1 MFRVLLVSVGMLV
14 RRDVCV
20 VVPTYNEVGSIGE
33 LVVSLLGLDGLSV
46 RVVVVDDGSDDGTL
60 GVLGELMG
68 RCGGIVLVE
77 RGEKLGLGSAL
88 LEGFRTALGLVP
100 VPEFVVSMDG
110 DLSHDPREL
119 PSLVGSCGV
128 GGVVIGSRYVE
139 GGAVEGWGLR
149 RRVVSGVA
157 NFLARRFAGLP
168 VRDCT
173 SGFRCYHVDVV
184 RGVVGGWGCSGY
196 DVQID
201 VLFEALR
208 RGFWVREVPIRFSD
222 RRSGVSKLSAVE
234 VLNFMARV
242 ISLSRAR
249 LGSAFDVFAR

>member
-1 MFRVLLVSVGMLV
+1 MVV
-14 RRDVCV
+14 RRVVCV
-20 VVPTYNEVGSIGE
+20 VIPTYNEVGSIGE

-60 GVLGELMG
+60 EVLGELMG
-68 RCGGIVLVE
+68 RYGEIVLVE

-88 LEGFRTALGLVP
+88 LEGFRTALGLIP
-100 VPEFVVSMDG
+100 KPEFIVTMDG

-139 GGAVEGWGLR
+139 GGAVEGWGLH
-149 RRVVSGVA
+149 RRVVSRVA
-157 NFLARRFAGLP
+157 NFLARRFVGLT

-173 SGFRCYHVDVV
+173 SGFRCYHSDVV
-184 RGVVGGWGCSGY
+184 RGVIDDLGCLGY

-201 VLFEALR
+201 VLFETIHK
-208 RGFWVREVPIRFSD
+208 GFAVMEVPIRFSD
-222 RRSGVSKLSAVE
+222 RRVGKSKLSVFE
-234 VLNFMARV
+234 VWSFLSKV
-242 ISLSRAR
+242 VSLGIAR
-249 LGSAFDVFAR
+249 LKFAI

>member
-1 MFRVLLVSVGMLV
+1 MGMVV
-14 RRDVCV
+14 RRVVCV
-20 VVPTYNEVGSIGE
+20 VIPTYNEVGSIGE

-60 GVLGELMG
+60 EVLGELMEG
-68 RCGGIVLVE
+68 YGSIVLVE

-88 LEGFRTALGLVP
+88 MDGFRTALTLVP
-100 VPEFVVSMDG
+100 EPEFVVSMDG

-139 GGAVEGWGLR
+139 GGAVEGWGLH
-149 RRVVSGVA
+149 RRVVSRAA

-173 SGFRCYHVDVV
+173 SGFRCYHSDVV
-184 RGVVGGWGCSGY
+184 QEILQSAGSSGY

-201 VLFEALR
+201 VLFHVV
-208 RGFWVREVPIRFSD
+208 RGGFEVVEIPIRFSD
-222 RRSGVSKLSAVE
+222 RLSGKSKLSVRE
-234 VLNFMARV
+234 VWNFLGRIFVQSRV
-242 ISLSRAR
+242 RHKLD
-249 LGSAFDVFAR
+249 F